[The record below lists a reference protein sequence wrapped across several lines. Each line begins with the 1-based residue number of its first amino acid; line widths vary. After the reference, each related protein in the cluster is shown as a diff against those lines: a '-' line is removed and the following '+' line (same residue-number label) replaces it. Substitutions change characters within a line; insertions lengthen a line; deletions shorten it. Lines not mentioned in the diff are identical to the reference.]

1 MTGGGVVNSTH
12 MIAFQE
18 KSNSSLLNKNKV
30 TFERNRLCKLP
41 PQQEC
46 KQNPPSIEFSN
57 VQDDLYELNDFLA
70 TYNIWIIMRMLNS
83 DDQGV
88 PIFTGWQLNNR
99 KKQILDFDK
108 TVVMYLSPLPT
119 KVTDFQTIFKYLT
132 YLQGLAIT
140 TNMPFVNV
148 TLDIELL

>member
-30 TFERNRLCKLP
+30 TFERNRLCKFP

-70 TYNIWIIMRMLNS
+70 TYNIWIIM
-83 DDQGV
+83 
-88 PIFTGWQLNNR
+88 
-99 KKQILDFDK
+99 
-108 TVVMYLSPLPT
+108 
-119 KVTDFQTIFKYLT
+119 
-132 YLQGLAIT
+132 
-140 TNMPFVNV
+140 
-148 TLDIELL
+148 

>member
-18 KSNSSLLNKNKV
+18 KSNSSLLSKNKV

-70 TYNIWIIMRMLNS
+70 TYNIWIIM
-83 DDQGV
+83 
-88 PIFTGWQLNNR
+88 
-99 KKQILDFDK
+99 
-108 TVVMYLSPLPT
+108 
-119 KVTDFQTIFKYLT
+119 
-132 YLQGLAIT
+132 
-140 TNMPFVNV
+140 
-148 TLDIELL
+148 